1 MVVGERMA
9 GASENYFA
17 MAAEAA
23 EHRTSARFQAN
34 IPVGLF
40 TSEGFTQARIVDISV
55 GGFACQIQCAA
66 RPGSRCR
73 VDIPALGERDV
84 EIIVNE
90 GGILRC
96 AFHQAIE
103 ETAVQSLLELY
114 R

>member
-1 MVVGERMA
+1 MV
-9 GASENYFA
+9 GASENFFA
-17 MAAEAA
+17 MAAEVA
-23 EHRTSARFQAN
+23 EHRSSNRFQSN

-55 GGFACQIQCAA
+55 GGFACEIQCAA

-73 VDIPALGERDV
+73 VDIPAVGERDV

-96 AFHQAIE
+96 AFHQQLE
-103 ETAVQSLLELY
+103 EPVVRTLLELY